1 MSGAPVSFD
10 RIIPEET
17 QGPMPVEAPST
28 LASGSMD
35 SFQHVEAVLKEDNV
49 SAGTLDS
56 QDWEMVTEMVE
67 DTDNAATHFLQGKH
81 VIDLEGPAP
90 NLQDT
95 IDKMMETMEK
105 MKLGSTADGV
115 EAPSRPEG
123 VASAAA
129 VPSVDAAPTD
139 DMVVEQTTHK
149 WKVFGRGTTS
159 PTFILAEVPFSMEA
173 VTKDIKQMVDK
184 LSTEIFDLFV
194 KFCDSESIP
203 AVSFGRV
210 VKAYVAM
217 KAQKVHDEIMKQP
230 HVAGRSRPGVGSD
243 SLRENTQPELIS
255 THQCPECF
263 MDWPTQWD
271 PTKERMCVCGKK
283 VLPIRKTKHLVN
295 MDHAT
300 ANWLLFM
307 TGNGITWVRDG
318 KSEADAASASGDVSS
333 KSDKDFKLRHA
344 VDIGMLAEAP
354 LCPADHAE
362 TSLSDFLPSKDRL
375 QLRTE
380 VLNRVVDAETFP
392 SEAPSTPQSSKDCK
406 KEQAALVFHPD
417 AAAAMALA
425 GKLTGADVP
434 PEEAFHPKRPEAD
447 MLKVVQD
454 NADILHDMQSGAM
467 SVEDPQGAEALRHLD
482 LVKFKE
488 VLKRKFLE
496 GPGSNQSAWEALN
509 RSMVDLDTAKAK
521 NREYEEARRAYKQF
535 LTPPPGTPSIWGE
548 ELQQLIEA
556 GFFCPLTGMRKPS
569 PELDRSN
576 AIGEYVKA
584 KHMIAELRQ
593 QAYPG
598 KLLTEVPQCQLD
610 MHVATAV
617 PDESFPMEA
626 KRLEPGSP
634 EAKVALLHHMINM
647 CDGEIRLHAGRWRR
661 YESTESQLGPSYPN
675 QLGKMRRPWNAAHTP
690 GIKDPPAPAD
700 GGVGICWEK
709 EVQTWTLLGIY
720 GHQFSLK
727 QLWYAWENLPIAVKR
742 HSRGQRGGGAQGAQD
757 RIVERKK
764 IQKETVDF
772 LEEMQ
777 LPKPTSVEEWRLIWR
792 EVGTLL
798 AAKHFISHTPVPV
811 MDLPVADVVDS
822 KEQLRFRAM
831 CDERIS
837 FPFEELRPFEEVYAK
852 LEPYVQSSSYVEVK
866 VAWRCNTEQWWW
878 AEVDPAHAGPLYRKL
893 NYSDEAIRAFGLEP
907 DLPVGAPALG
917 AAAVGA
923 DPSTRTP
930 LLMEYPDQPRPPI
943 TVENVNSVMGK
954 DSKKKVGGKEK
965 HIFWAKTECGLV
977 LSSVT
982 PWEII
987 SKEKGAT
994 TGGYMCKH
1002 CQGFWKRH
1010 RGATRLVQIIGR
1022 NRGKKVSLQLIMD
1035 EPPEALYN
1043 QWIKDR
1049 IEYYKRVEPVAP
1061 PRDEQLDLGP
1071 PLARLRVS
1079 HSNDRGAVGH
1089 MIWASILSNRELSNL
1104 QYIGRVADK
1113 HARRA
1118 RSSGDAT
1125 IA

>member
-1 MSGAPVSFD
+1 MSGAPVNFD

-17 QGPMPVEAPST
+17 QGPMPVEAPTT

-49 SAGTLDS
+49 STGTLDS

-67 DTDNAATHFLQGKH
+67 DTDNAATHFLQSKH

-90 NLQDT
+90 NLQDS
-95 IDKMMETMEK
+95 IDKMMATMEK

-129 VPSVDAAPTD
+129 VPSLDAAPMD

-149 WKVFGRGTTS
+149 WKVFGRGTSS

-184 LSTEIFDLFV
+184 LSTEEIFDLFV

-217 KAQKVHDEIMKQP
+217 KAQKVHDEVMKQP

-243 SLRENTQPELIS
+243 SLRENTQPEAIA

-263 MDWPTQWD
+263 TDWATQWD
-271 PTKERMCVCGKK
+271 PSKEKMCVCGKK
-283 VLPIRKTKHLVN
+283 VLPIKKTKHLVN
-295 MDHAT
+295 MDHPT
-300 ANWLLFM
+300 GNWLLFM

-362 TSLSDFLPSKDRL
+362 TSLSDFLQSKDRL

-392 SEAPSTPQSSKDCK
+392 SEAPSRPQSSKDCK

-434 PEEAFHPKRPEAD
+434 PEEAFHPKRPEAE

-521 NREYEEARRAYKQF
+521 NREYEQARRAYKQF
-535 LTPPPGTPSIWGE
+535 LTPPPGAPSIWGE
-548 ELQQLIEA
+548 DLQQLIEA
-556 GFFCPLTGMRKPS
+556 GFFCPLTGFRKPS

-617 PDESFPMEA
+617 PDKSFPMEA

-661 YESTESQLGPSYPN
+661 YELSQLGPSYPS
-675 QLGKMRRPWNAAHTP
+675 QLGKMRRHWNAARTP
-690 GIKDPPAPAD
+690 EIKDP
-700 GGVGICWEK
+700 
-709 EVQTWTLLGIY
+709 TLWSSTCTPMR
-720 GHQFSLK
+720 SL
-727 QLWYAWENLPIAVKR
+727 R
-742 HSRGQRGGGAQGAQD
+742 
-757 RIVERKK
+757 
-764 IQKETVDF
+764 
-772 LEEMQ
+772 
-777 LPKPTSVEEWRLIWR
+777 
-792 EVGTLL
+792 
-798 AAKHFISHTPVPV
+798 
-811 MDLPVADVVDS
+811 
-822 KEQLRFRAM
+822 
-831 CDERIS
+831 
-837 FPFEELRPFEEVYAK
+837 
-852 LEPYVQSSSYVEVK
+852 
-866 VAWRCNTEQWWW
+866 
-878 AEVDPAHAGPLYRKL
+878 
-893 NYSDEAIRAFGLEP
+893 
-907 DLPVGAPALG
+907 
-917 AAAVGA
+917 
-923 DPSTRTP
+923 
-930 LLMEYPDQPRPPI
+930 
-943 TVENVNSVMGK
+943 
-954 DSKKKVGGKEK
+954 
-965 HIFWAKTECGLV
+965 
-977 LSSVT
+977 
-982 PWEII
+982 
-987 SKEKGAT
+987 T
-994 TGGYMCKH
+994 TGVWNC
-1002 CQGFWKRH
+1002 
-1010 RGATRLVQIIGR
+1010 APIG
-1022 NRGKKVSLQLIMD
+1022 
-1035 EPPEALYN
+1035 P
-1043 QWIKDR
+1043 
-1049 IEYYKRVEPVAP
+1049 
-1061 PRDEQLDLGP
+1061 
-1071 PLARLRVS
+1071 
-1079 HSNDRGAVGH
+1079 
-1089 MIWASILSNRELSNL
+1089 
-1104 QYIGRVADK
+1104 
-1113 HARRA
+1113 
-1118 RSSGDAT
+1118 T
-1125 IA
+1125 